1 MEQAK
6 RGKLILKEGTVVSNK
21 ADKTVTVE
29 VSTRMLHPRYGKVVD
44 RRKKFYAHTDEK
56 IELGKKVK
64 IRKTRPLS
72 KLKQWQVTE
81 VTS

>member
-44 RRKKFYAHTDEK
+44 RRKKFYAHTDEQ

-81 VTS
+81 VIS

>member
-6 RGKLILKEGTVVSNK
+6 RGKLILKEGTVISNK
-21 ADKTVTVE
+21 ANKTVTVE

-44 RRKKFYAHTDEK
+44 RRKKFYAHTEEK
-56 IELGKKVK
+56 IELGKKVR

-81 VTS
+81 VIS

>member
-1 MEQAK
+1 MDDAS
-6 RGKLILKEGTVVSNK
+6 RGKIILKEGKVVSNK
-21 ADKTVTVE
+21 AHKTVTVE

-44 RRKKFYAHTDEK
+44 RRKKFYAHTEEK
-56 IELGKKVK
+56 IELGKFVR

-81 VTS
+81 VIS